1 MGGRVIEVGVGD
13 WKLKG
18 NCDTILVNSRG
29 KKESSGGKKDGSSKP
44 GCVGVVGSVGLVLFA
59 DVLIIIWR
67 T

>member
-1 MGGRVIEVGVGD
+1 MGGSVVEVRVGD

-18 NCDTILVNSRG
+18 NCDIILVNSRG
-29 KKESSGGKKDGSSKP
+29 KKESSGGKKDGNCKP

-59 DVLIIIWR
+59 DVMVRICR